1 MDYDLRISG
10 GTVVDGSGRP
20 GVRGDVGIAGGRV
33 VALGDAPGSAARELD
48 AEGRVVAPG
57 FVDVHTHYDAQ
68 VLWDP
73 LLSISPWHG
82 VTTVVMGNCGFGIAP
97 TRREHRELVMR
108 TLEKVEG
115 MSLAALAAG
124 LGDDWAFES
133 FPEYLDAIER
143 RGSAIHVAALLGHT
157 PLRLYVMGEE
167 ATERAAKPDEVA
179 RMRALVR
186 EALDAGAVGFATSK
200 SPTHVGFAG
209 RPVPSRVSELAEIR
223 ALAGALG
230 EAGHGILQATVGPG
244 FFVNELGEIARETG
258 RPVSWTALLAGALGP
273 GGHRGVL
280 EKALAQQQAGLEVVP
295 QVSCRP
301 LDFEFQW
308 KEPFPFESMKL
319 FRAISAA
326 DQGGKLQLYADADFR
341 RRFRESSE
349 GGLGRALS
357 AWWER
362 TVIAGCPGDPALAER
377 PLAEVAAERGLHPLD
392 LALDLGLASKL
403 EARFRIALLNSNED
417 EVAELLTASHTV
429 LGLSDAG
436 AHASQLCDACFSTH
450 LLGHWVREKQ
460 VLTLEQ
466 AVRMLTSRAAEVFGL
481 ADRGRLA
488 PGLPADVV
496 VFDPETVGAGALR
509 RVRDLPAG
517 ADRLVSDASGIDAVI
532 VGGVPIRL
540 DDRDVVDPEG
550 PLPGRLLRSGCAPG

>member
-1 MDYDLRISG
+1 MGGSRGASAPRARAASGAGCQSFARAGTTMSEARMDYDLRISG
-10 GTVVDGSGRP
+10 GTLVDGSGRP

-33 VALGDAPGSAARELD
+33 VALGDAPGSAAKKLD

-68 VLWDP
+68 VRWDP

-97 TRREHRELVMR
+97 TRPQHRELVMR

-124 LGDDWAFES
+124 LGDDWPFES

-143 RGSAIHVAALLGHT
+143 RGSSIHVAALLGHT

-167 ATERAAKPDEVA
+167 ASERAATPDEVA

-186 EALDAGAVGFATSK
+186 EALDAGALGFATSK

-209 RPVPSRVSELAEIR
+209 RPVPSRASELAEIR

-230 EAGHGILQATVGPG
+230 EAGRGILQATVGPG

-280 EKALAQQQAGLEVVP
+280 EKALAQQQAGLERVP

-319 FRAISAA
+319 FRSISAA
-326 DQGGKLQLYADADFR
+326 DQDGKLQLYADADFR
-341 RRFRESSE
+341 RRFRESNE

-362 TVIAGCPGDPALAER
+362 TVIAGCPSDPALEER
-377 PLAEVAAERGLHPLD
+377 PLAEVA
-392 LALDLGLASKL
+392 
-403 EARFRIALLNSNED
+403 
-417 EVAELLTASHTV
+417 
-429 LGLSDAG
+429 
-436 AHASQLCDACFSTH
+436 
-450 LLGHWVREKQ
+450 
-460 VLTLEQ
+460 
-466 AVRMLTSRAAEVFGL
+466 
-481 ADRGRLA
+481 
-488 PGLPADVV
+488 
-496 VFDPETVGAGALR
+496 
-509 RVRDLPAG
+509 
-517 ADRLVSDASGIDAVI
+517 
-532 VGGVPIRL
+532 
-540 DDRDVVDPEG
+540 
-550 PLPGRLLRSGCAPG
+550 

>member
-10 GTVVDGSGRP
+10 GTLVDGSGRP
-20 GVRGDVGIAGGRV
+20 GVRGDLGIADGRI
-33 VALGDAPGSAARELD
+33 VALGDAPGSAARDLD

-68 VLWDP
+68 ILWDR
-73 LLSISPWHG
+73 LLTISPWHG

-97 TRREHRELVMR
+97 TRPEHRELVMR

-115 MSLAALAAG
+115 MSLDALAAG
-124 LGDDWAFES
+124 LGDDWGFET
-133 FPEYLDAIER
+133 FPEYLDAVER
-143 RGSAIHVAALLGHT
+143 RGSAIHVAAMVGHT

-167 ATERAAKPDEVA
+167 STERAATPDEVD

-186 EALDAGAVGFATSK
+186 EALAVGAVGFATSK
-200 SPTHVGFAG
+200 SPTHVGYAG
-209 RPVPSRVSELAEIR
+209 RPVPSRQSELEEIR

-230 EAGHGILQATVGPG
+230 ETGAGILQATIGPG
-244 FFVNELGEIARETG
+244 FFVDELGEIARETG

-280 EKALAQQQAGLEVVP
+280 EKARLQQESGLEVVP

-301 LDFEFQW
+301 LDFAFQW
-308 KEPFPFESMKL
+308 KEPFPFESMKI
-319 FRAISAA
+319 FRPVSAA
-326 DQGGKLQLYADADFR
+326 DRAGQLRIYADADFR
-341 RRFRESSE
+341 RRFRESTDA
-349 GGLGRALS
+349 GLGRALS

-362 TVIAGCPGDPALAER
+362 TVVADCPGRPELAER
-377 PLAEVAAERGLHPLD
+377 PLGELAAERGLHPLD
-392 LALDLGLASKL
+392 LALDLGLESGL
-403 EARFRIALLNSNED
+403 EARFRVSILNTDED
-417 EVAELLTASHTV
+417 DVAELLTAPHTV

-460 VLTLEQ
+460 VLRLEQ
-466 AVRMLTSRAAEVFGL
+466 AVRMLSSRAAEVFGL

-496 VFDPETVGAGALR
+496 VFDPERVGAGKLR

-517 ADRLVSDASGIDAVI
+517 ADRLVSDAAGIDAV
-532 VGGVPIRL
+532 VVAGVPIRL
-540 DDRDVVDPEG
+540 EGRDAVDPEG
-550 PLPGRLLRSGCAPG
+550 PLPGRLLRRGCAPG